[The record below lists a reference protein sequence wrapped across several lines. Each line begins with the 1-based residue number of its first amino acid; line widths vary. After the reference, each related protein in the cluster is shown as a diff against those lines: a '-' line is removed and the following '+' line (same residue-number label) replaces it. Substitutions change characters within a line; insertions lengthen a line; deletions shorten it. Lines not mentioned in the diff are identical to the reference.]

1 MLTSGH
7 AGSLLCEISVCQ
19 YVSVRIQSTHLV
31 CRVRAQAERNNGR
44 AAMMG
49 ITGMVVHEGLTGN
62 PIFPIEYVPGKFPLI
77 AGLDALFA

>member
-1 MLTSGH
+1 VLTSGH

-49 ITGMVVHEGLTGN
+49 ITGMVIHTALGVDSL
-62 PIFPIEYVPGKFPLI
+62 FPIVQ
-77 AGLDALFA
+77 

>member
-31 CRVRAQAERNNGR
+31 CRVRAFPQAERNNGR

-49 ITGMVVHEGLTGN
+49 ITGMVIHNALGVDSL
-62 PIFPIEYVPGKFPLI
+62 FPIVQ
-77 AGLDALFA
+77 

>member
-1 MLTSGH
+1 M
-7 AGSLLCEISVCQ
+7 CQ

-49 ITGMVVHEGLTGN
+49 ITGMVIHNALGVDSL
-62 PIFPIEYVPGKFPLI
+62 FPIVQ
-77 AGLDALFA
+77 